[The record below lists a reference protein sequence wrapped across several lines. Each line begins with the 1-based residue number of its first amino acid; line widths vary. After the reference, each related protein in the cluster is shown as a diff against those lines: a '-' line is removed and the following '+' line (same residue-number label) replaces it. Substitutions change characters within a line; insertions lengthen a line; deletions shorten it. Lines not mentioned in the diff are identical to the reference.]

1 VAHRQ
6 LSNAELIDEALA
18 ARRAQS
24 RAAEITAEYS
34 AASGEQT
41 LDEPD
46 DWGDLDSFRK
56 EAAQ

>member
-1 VAHRQ
+1 

-56 EAAQ
+56 EAAH